1 MCVEKYCHKV
11 KAFRRNEMF
20 FNKVL
25 KPTIYVIS
33 GLGADKRMFQNFS
46 FDGFEV
52 VHVDWILPIEKET
65 LQNYALRISEMIT
78 TENAILI
85 GLSFGGI
92 LAVEI
97 SKFKKFKKVFLLS
110 SAKTKSEIPFYYRL
124 IGKLNLLKIFP
135 SSILKRVNS
144 LTYLV
149 FGAKTNAEK
158 SLLEDI
164 VRNTDERFLKWAL
177 HQIMNWKNEN
187 YSEDIV
193 HIQGDSDLILP
204 HIFVNYD
211 YLIKG
216 GTHLMTLNQS
226 KEIET
231 IIIKKLL

>member
-1 MCVEKYCHKV
+1 M
-11 KAFRRNEMF
+11 
-20 FNKVL
+20 
-25 KPTIYVIS
+25 KPTIYIIS

-46 FDGFEV
+46 FEGFEV
-52 VHVDWILPIEKET
+52 VHIDWILPLENET
-65 LQNYALRISEMIT
+65 LQNYALRISENIKD
-78 TENAILI
+78 ENAILI

-92 LAVEI
+92 LSVEI
-97 SKFKKFKKVFLLS
+97 SKIKKFKKVFLLS
-110 SAKTKSEIPFYYRL
+110 SAKTKFEIPFYYRVL
-124 IGKLNLLKIFP
+124 GKLNLLKIIP
-135 SSILKRVNS
+135 NSILKSVNF

-177 HQIMNWKNEN
+177 HQIMNWKNED
-187 YSEDIV
+187 YSKNII

-204 HIFVNYD
+204 HVFVKYD

-216 GTHLMTLNQS
+216 GTHFMTLNQS

-231 IIIKKLL
+231 IIIENLL

>member
-1 MCVEKYCHKV
+1 
-11 KAFRRNEMF
+11 
-20 FNKVL
+20 
-25 KPTIYVIS
+25 
-33 GLGADKRMFQNFS
+33 MFQNFS
-46 FDGFEV
+46 FEGYNV
-52 VHVDWILPIEKET
+52 IHIDWILPLENET
-65 LQNYALRISEMIT
+65 LQNYALRISENIKD
-78 TENAILI
+78 ENAILI

-92 LAVEI
+92 LSVEI
-97 SKFKKFKKVFLLS
+97 SKIKKFKKVFLLS
-110 SAKTKSEIPFYYRL
+110 SAKTKFEIPFYYRFL
-124 IGKLNLLKIFP
+124 GKLNLLRIIP

-158 SLLEDI
+158 SLIEDI

-187 YSEDIV
+187 YSENIV

-204 HIFVNYD
+204 HIFVKYD

-216 GTHLMTLNQS
+216 GTHFMTLNQS

-231 IIIKKLL
+231 IIMGNWL